1 MAVTKLQTS
10 ETTLHNSW
18 WSYPFHALRIL
29 PITIFFATTFQFFN
43 VTASKYINSLFFFFY
58 IYNLLR

>member
-29 PITIFFATTFQFFN
+29 PITIFFVTIEN
-43 VTASKYINSLFFFFY
+43 VTASKYINPLFFF
-58 IYNLLR
+58 LLYLQFAMLET